1 LLHRTTIQPLLHFA
15 HALVQALLVQ
25 LPLLLPHICSVWHEL
40 EASGSDDP
48 NSERGDMLYGGS
60 IWSSGHHGSSSWNAD
75 QGGPGRQ

>member
-1 LLHRTTIQPLLHFA
+1 LQYNVDLLLLLHSCSF
-15 HALVQALLVQ
+15 QALLGQ

-60 IWSSGHHGSSSWNAD
+60 IWSSGHGSSWNAD
-75 QGGPGRQ
+75 QGGRWQQ